1 MNLYNVSED
10 MLLKSIEDYKKKLA
24 ELKVCFL
31 LTHVPNPRM
40 NKRINVYKRN
50 GHVSV
55 ICTRRKSQNIWEPQI
70 DGVDYNIFDVDL
82 PSSAHIIKRAIVSS
96 GYQTSALK
104 KLNEIRPNVL
114 YCGGLDSLIIAAKYM
129 RKNINTKV
137 IYEVADL
144 RESYIA
150 EPKNIIKRFLNNY
163 IKVKEK
169 KLFKNVELLVVTSPL
184 FYDRYYCNLIS
195 RDRMVFIPNAPDKEI
210 FANYKHKSKGR
221 FTIGFIG
228 GIRYL
233 KQMKML
239 VDVAGELE
247 CDVLFAG
254 AGGTSSEYEEIT
266 TYCRDKEYVTFTGRY
281 DYEKEIVGLYE
292 KVDCVYA
299 VYDADNPNVRI
310 ALPNKLYEAI
320 VCELPILV
328 ARGTYLSEL
337 VQEWNVGVA
346 VKHDDSVELKKEL
359 TKLMDRDSYYNKIVE
374 GCREIK
380 SNFMTESLD
389 QKISL

>member
-1 MNLYNVSED
+1 MNFYNVSED
-10 MLLKSIEDYKKKLA
+10 MLLESIGDYKKNLSKLN
-24 ELKVCFL
+24 VCFL

-40 NKRINVYKRN
+40 NKRINVYRRN

-82 PSSAHIIKRAIVSS
+82 PSSAHILKRAIMSR
-96 GYQTSALK
+96 GYQKSALK
-104 KLNEIRPNVL
+104 KLNEIKPNVL

-129 RKNINTKV
+129 RKNKNTKV

-150 EPKNIIKRFLNNY
+150 KPKNIIKRFLNNY
-163 IKVKEK
+163 IKAKEK
-169 KLFKNVELLVVTSPL
+169 KLFKNVDLLVVTSPL

-210 FANYKHKSKGR
+210 FANYKRKSEGT

-239 VDVAGELE
+239 VDVAGELDCE
-247 CDVLFAG
+247 VLFAG

-266 TYCRDKEYVTFTGRY
+266 AYCRDKEYVTFSGRY
-281 DYEKEIVGLYE
+281 DYEKEIAGLYE

-310 ALPNKLYEAI
+310 ALPNKLYESI
-320 VCELPILV
+320 VCELPIIV

-337 VQEWNVGVA
+337 VQEWNVGVV

-359 TKLMDRDSYYNKIVE
+359 KKLMDDNSYYNEIVN

-380 SNFMTESLD
+380 SNFMTESLEA
-389 QKISL
+389 K